1 MGKFSYRCAATGNSI
16 SSSGDEVVTIHMPT
30 QSIVSYPYIIEKSL
44 RSFRDED
51 FYEEENW
58 RHGSGGGHYNSWSY
72 TGTYDGYGRINQFD
86 VYVILYMINAE
97 ALAVSSYNEGYE
109 AANLEEARAI
119 GLAIAM
125 GSYYQDKDGNNYHC
139 SMHSDP
145 NKLGVKSTAFQ
156 GSYDTPQKASGKT
169 PNQLIG
175 DGDWVKKK
183 IIPHIPFPLKIT
195 RPECELGYF
204 HLPASEDCPNQG
216 F

>member
-1 MGKFSYRCAATGNSI
+1 MGHFSLPCAETGNSI
-16 SSSGDEVVTIHMPT
+16 EIEKTATIHNPD
-30 QSIVSYPYIIEKSL
+30 KGKNL
-44 RSFRDED
+44 
-51 FYEEENW
+51 
-58 RHGSGGGHYNSWSY
+58 
-72 TGTYDGYGRINQFD
+72 TGIYDGYGRIDGHD
-86 VYVILYMINAE
+86 VYVILWMMNADTLSYE
-97 ALAVSSYNEGYE
+97 QRFISPDLSSFLSIYKRNFQILPYVDICNF
-109 AANLEEARAI
+109 AYKRHVQEARAI

-145 NKLGVKSTAFQ
+145 NKLGVKSTAFK

>member
-1 MGKFSYRCAATGNSI
+1 MGYFSFLCAETGNSI
-16 SSSGDEVVTIHMPT
+16 GIEKTATIHMPT
-30 QSIVSYPYIIEKSL
+30 SSITRYPYVDPA
-44 RSFRDED
+44 FH
-51 FYEEENW
+51 EEELW
-58 RHGSGGGHYNSWSY
+58 ADKHSNSWSY
-72 TGTYDGYGRINQFD
+72 TGTYDGYGRIIQFD
-86 VYVILYMINAE
+86 VYVILYMINDE
-97 ALAVSSYNEGYE
+97 ALAVSSYNGGFDP
-109 AANLEEARAI
+109 ANLEEARAI

-145 NKLGVKSTAFQ
+145 NKLGVKSTAFK

>member
-1 MGKFSYRCAATGNSI
+1 MGNFSFLRADDGGSI
-16 SSSGDEVVTIHMPT
+16 SSSGDEEVTIHMPT
-30 QSIVSYPYIIEKSL
+30 QSIMRSSYPYVDPIL
-44 RSFRDED
+44 HED
-51 FYEEENW
+51 KNW
-58 RHGSGGGHYNSWSY
+58 RHGFTDKPSNSWSY
-72 TGTYDGYGRINQFD
+72 TGIYDGYGRINRYD
-86 VYVILYMINAE
+86 VYVILYMINDV

-175 DGDWVKKK
+175 DGDWVTKK

>member
-1 MGKFSYRCAATGNSI
+1 MGNFSFRCAETGNSI
-16 SSSGDEVVTIHMPT
+16 SSSGDKEVTIHNPDKK
-30 QSIVSYPYIIEKSL
+30 KSL
-44 RSFRDED
+44 
-51 FYEEENW
+51 
-58 RHGSGGGHYNSWSY
+58 
-72 TGTYDGYGRINQFD
+72 TGIYDGYGRIDGHD
-86 VYVILYMINAE
+86 VYVILWMMNADTLMCRDW
-97 ALAVSSYNEGYE
+97 LASFLSIYKRNFQILPYVDICNFRYKEHVQ
-109 AANLEEARAI
+109 EARAI

-145 NKLGVKSTAFQ
+145 NKLGVKSTAFK
-156 GSYDTPQKASGKT
+156 GNYDTPQEASGKT

>member
-1 MGKFSYRCAATGNSI
+1 MGYFSFLCAETGNSI
-16 SSSGDEVVTIHMPT
+16 GIDKEATIHMPT
-30 QSIVSYPYIIEKSL
+30 QSITSYPYVDPIL
-44 RSFRDED
+44 HED
-51 FYEEENW
+51 KNW
-58 RHGSGGGHYNSWSY
+58 RHGFTDEPSNSWSY
-72 TGTYDGYGRINQFD
+72 TGIYDGYGRINHYD
-86 VYVILYMINAE
+86 VYVILYMINDE
-97 ALAVSSYNEGYE
+97 ALAVSSYNEGNE
-109 AANLEEARAI
+109 VANLQEARAI
-119 GLAIAM
+119 GLAIDM

-145 NKLGVKSTAFQ
+145 NKLGVKSTAFK
-156 GSYDTPQKASGKT
+156 GNYDTVTSCYLTTQEASGKT

-195 RPECELGYF
+195 RSECELGYF

>member
-1 MGKFSYRCAATGNSI
+1 MGNFSFLCAETDKSI
-16 SSSGDEVVTIHMPT
+16 SSSGNEKVTIHNPD
-30 QSIVSYPYIIEKSL
+30 KGKNL
-44 RSFRDED
+44 
-51 FYEEENW
+51 
-58 RHGSGGGHYNSWSY
+58 
-72 TGTYDGYGRINQFD
+72 TGIYDGYGRIDGHD
-86 VYVILYMINAE
+86 VYVILCMMNANILNVDSDNYKE
-97 ALAVSSYNEGYE
+97 DLQ
-109 AANLEEARAI
+109 EARAI
-119 GLAIAM
+119 GLAIDM

-145 NKLGVKSTAFQ
+145 NKLGVKSTAFK
-156 GSYDTPQKASGKT
+156 GNYDTPQEASGKT

-195 RPECELGYF
+195 RSECELGYF

>member
-1 MGKFSYRCAATGNSI
+1 MGNFSFLCAETGNSI
-16 SSSGDEVVTIHMPT
+16 GIDKEATIHNPDKK
-30 QSIVSYPYIIEKSL
+30 ISL
-44 RSFRDED
+44 
-51 FYEEENW
+51 
-58 RHGSGGGHYNSWSY
+58 
-72 TGTYDGYGRINQFD
+72 TGIYDGYGRIDGHD
-86 VYVILYMINAE
+86 VYVILWMMNADTLMSRDWLDSFLSMYKRNFFE
-97 ALAVSSYNEGYE
+97 MPYVDICNFAYKNHVQ
-109 AANLEEARAI
+109 EARAI

-145 NKLGVKSTAFQ
+145 NKLGVKSTAFK
-156 GSYDTPQKASGKT
+156 GSYDTPQEASGKT

-195 RPECELGYF
+195 RSECELGYF